1 MYTIRTATLRWEE
14 RVFGLRRKSAVSGMP
29 HQQDEERKCAVPL
42 LSHLQYDEKVVQ
54 CGEKVYSF
62 RRVHLK

>member
-1 MYTIRTATLRWEE
+1 M
-14 RVFGLRRKSAVSGMP
+14 FGLRRKSAVSGMP